1 MIYVLYTAK
10 ICRKVS
16 CLTLSKVLA
25 ANLSAG
31 PAKPAVKISN
41 LKERSSQLSNKQ
53 RTHTV
58 VAESKHAIPPDILKE
73 ITSIPVNKTKILQND
88 ERIEPIDKPIQIQK
102 TVKWK
107 FFEFDATKLHKYC
120 LMLSKARLTSLVVVT
135 AMGGY
140 AMAPA
145 PFDPYIFTMCS
156 LGTGLVSASANA
168 INQFCEVPFDAQMNR
183 TKNRV
188 LVRGYLAPVHAA
200 VFAAISGSIGLLI
213 LYSQVNTLTAAL
225 GGANLIL
232 YTLIYTPMKR
242 ISILNTWIGSVV
254 GAIPPLMGWAACFG
268 DISSPGAWMM
278 SGILYAWQFPH
289 FNALSWNLR
298 PDYSRAGYRMMAV
311 TNPELCRKTALR
323 YTASLMVISYLAPIF
338 DVTNWWFSVIST
350 PLNSYF
356 LYLAWEF
363 YKKSDSATSRKLFR
377 FSLLHLPA
385 LMILMLICKKYW
397 FIDFAGN
404 KGKEVISEEKHH
416 GRLSTSI
423 AGLLSPTTA

>member
-1 MIYVLYTAK
+1 MIYVLHTAK
-10 ICRKVS
+10 LCRKIS
-16 CLTLSKVLA
+16 CLSLSKVIT

-31 PAKPAVKISN
+31 PAKQAVKISHA
-41 LKERSSQLSNKQ
+41 KERQTVSNKQ
-53 RTHTV
+53 RTHTI
-58 VAESKHAIPPDILKE
+58 VAESKYTIPPDILQKSTP
-73 ITSIPVNKTKILQND
+73 IISVNKTKTLDND
-88 ERIEPIDKPIQIQK
+88 DTIDSIAAVQK
-102 TVKWK
+102 KMKWK

-120 LMLSKARLTSLVVVT
+120 LMLSKARLTSLVVIT

-145 PFDPYIFTMCS
+145 SFDPYIFTMCS

-200 VFAAISGSIGLLI
+200 VFAAMSGSIGLAI

-254 GAIPPLMGWAACFG
+254 GAIPPLMGWAACLG

-311 TNPELCRKTALR
+311 TNPDLCRRTALR
-323 YTASLMVISYLAPIF
+323 YTASLMIISYLAPIF

-350 PLNSYF
+350 PLNGYF
-356 LYLAWEF
+356 LYLAWQF
-363 YKKSDSATSRKLFR
+363 HKQSDSATSRKLFR
-377 FSLLHLPA
+377 FSLLHLPV

-397 FIDFAGN
+397 FIDFASN
-404 KGKEVISEEKHH
+404 KNKEKINEEKHQD
-416 GRLSTSI
+416 RLPTSI
-423 AGLLSPTTA
+423 AGLLTPTSA